1 MSECAYFESTIQG
14 YVAGDR
20 NESELGPLLVHCR
33 GCKDCRQALE
43 LHRDLLDLAAT
54 APRPEE
60 EDFDLLRRRVLNALP
75 RPSRSRAIVR
85 VVLAAAACVL
95 LFVAGLST
103 GRAVPERVGALPVT
117 DSNGSVMNRLVA
129 AINADAASNRELADV
144 EDSRFT
150 YSNVSFR
157 RVDGDRVA
165 LDFDVSTHVELVEP
179 VRSELVGEVL
189 VHSLLNPSTTGAR
202 LKALSYA
209 EPVMEPKVR
218 DALVFAMLR
227 DDNLAVRM
235 KSLTIL
241 SDQLH
246 EPQVESAVLQT
257 LRDDESVQMRLLALD
272 YLATHAV
279 DRDRI
284 RDAIEQS
291 PQTGEG
297 ALEVRLS
304 EYDPRL

>member
-1 MSECAYFESTIQG
+1 MSDCERFESTIQA

-20 NESELGPLLVHCR
+20 DESELGPLLVHCR
-33 GCKDCRQALE
+33 GCNDCRQTLE
-43 LHRDLLDLAAT
+43 LHRDLMDLAAG
-54 APRPEE
+54 APRPDEK
-60 EDFDLLRRRVLNALP
+60 DFDLLHRRVLDALP
-75 RPSRSRAIVR
+75 RPSRSRSIVR
-85 VVLAAAACVL
+85 IALAAAASVL

-103 GRAVPERVGALPVT
+103 GRALPERAGALPAT
-117 DSNGSVMNRLVA
+117 RGNGSVINRLVA
-129 AINADAASNRELADV
+129 AINADAVSNRELADV

-189 VHSLLNPSTTGAR
+189 VHSLLNPSTTGTR

-235 KSLTIL
+235 KALTIL
-241 SDQLH
+241 SGRLE

-257 LRDDESVQMRLLALD
+257 LRDDDSVQMRLLALD
-272 YLATHAV
+272 YLTTHAV

-291 PQTGEG
+291 PQTGGG